1 MDQTMGLG
9 QTFFGLFLA
18 FVLGTL
24 IGVERQW
31 RQHPAGLRTN
41 TLVALGAAI
50 FVDLGLRMGGR
61 VDDIRVVAYVV
72 SGVGFLGAGAIMK
85 EGINIRGINTAAT
98 LWCSAA
104 VGACSGAQQWM
115 PAAMATIFI
124 LLTNTLLRTMV
135 GAVNNLPI
143 LTANDFIISVC
154 AGVEHNNEDK
164 VFNVTR
170 KLLRQLGYPVKNMR
184 IESSKEGESKII
196 FNILSGDINE
206 EDLKDLLERLKH
218 TNYVKYVNWSQGAK
232 DH

>member
-18 FVLGTL
+18 FVLGTF

-61 VDDIRVVAYVV
+61 VNDIRVVSYVV

-115 PAAMATIFI
+115 PAVMATFFI
-124 LLTNTLLRTMV
+124 LLTNTFLRTIV
-135 GAVNNLPI
+135 GTINNLPMV
-143 LTANDFIISVC
+143 TANDFIISVC
-154 AGVEHNNEDK
+154 AGVEVDKEDR
-164 VFNVTR
+164 VFNVMR
-170 KLLRQLGYPVKNMR
+170 KLLRQLGYPVRNMR
-184 IESSKEGESKII
+184 IESTKEGESKII

-218 TNYVKYVNWSQGAK
+218 TSYVKYVNWSQGAK